1 MSGQL
6 GSYSND
12 VIMAMTSYQNTVANF
27 FFSQIINLPLP
38 YSTNCSKENLF
49 IFRDTQY
56 NYSEP
61 ACMTQCLSRFVIK
74 RCGCR
79 PIEYRGKTQNTLKK
93 LPYDRQFCP
102 CELSHYFQIKE
113 NLRYSFPRQRT
124 TEWLITK
131 FVKETIKITWWEKIN
146 TNEELKTVS

>member
-12 VIMAMTSYQNTVANF
+12 AIMAMTSYQNTVTNF
-27 FFSQIINLPLP
+27 LFTDNK

-56 NYSEP
+56 NYYEP
-61 ACMTQCLSRFVIK
+61 ACMIQCLSRFVIK

-79 PIEYRGKTQNTLKK
+79 PIEYRGKIQNTLKK

-102 CELSHYFQIKE
+102 CELSHYFQIKG
-113 NLRYSFPRQRT
+113 NLRYSVPRQRT
-124 TEWLITK
+124 TKWLITK
-131 FVKETIKITWWEKIN
+131 FVKETIKIT
-146 TNEELKTVS
+146 